1 MHGVVEYVYTSTID
15 KFQHHHK
22 KKKVRRKTLGTW
34 ESVTCSCSPVHDNVD
49 INGMSGHPWR
59 LER

>member
-1 MHGVVEYVYTSTID
+1 MHGAVEYVYTSTID

-34 ESVTCSCSPVHDNVD
+34 ESVTCSCSPVHYH
-49 INGMSGHPWR
+49 GLGLS
-59 LER
+59 